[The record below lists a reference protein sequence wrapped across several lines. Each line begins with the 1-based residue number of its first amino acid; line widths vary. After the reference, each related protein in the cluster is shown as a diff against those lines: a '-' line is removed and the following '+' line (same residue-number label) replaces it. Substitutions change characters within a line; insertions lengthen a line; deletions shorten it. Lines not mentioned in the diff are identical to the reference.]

1 MDVAFPFPFKP
12 YDIQEKFMKE
22 LYVTLENQKLGI
34 FESPTGTVSLRCSSL
49 PPNSLRTS
57 SEFWFYYSIQLSLFV
72 LLNFHCQSVWQT
84 LSLLTIYEYIVN
96 IYVYG
101 LFI

>member
-34 FESPTGTVSLRCSSL
+34 FESPTGTVSLRC
-49 PPNSLRTS
+49 
-57 SEFWFYYSIQLSLFV
+57 
-72 LLNFHCQSVWQT
+72 
-84 LSLLTIYEYIVN
+84 
-96 IYVYG
+96 
-101 LFI
+101 